1 MASTSPTNVAMGGN
15 VWDLTELR
23 SKEQTATEDLK
34 RATEE
39 RTAIRGEIQRLNVEL
54 SQEDTTKERRE
65 QLEQRIDKEKEL
77 LAAAQ
82 ASVNKAQ
89 DRCVSLCC
97 RPLAWSWNLASPHLA
112 RISRPLLLT
121 RFRLLLGL
129 AFDSL
134 MAIENDIRAA
144 RQGGGGAAGA
154 GAGAGA
160 GACRQDRLFRG
171 SLTLWFAS
179 IRTRGARGGGSALRS
194 TGSFACAL
202 LSFFFRGCSS
212 CCCWRANRCDRLASC
227 FLYG

>member
-1 MASTSPTNVAMGGN
+1 MASTSPSNVAMGGN
-15 VWDLTELR
+15 VWDLTELK
-23 SKEQTATEDLK
+23 KEKSDAKEDLK
-34 RATEE
+34 RATL
-39 RTAIRGEIQRLNVEL
+39 RLDRRDAEIDHLTVEL
-54 SQEDTTKERRE
+54 NEKDTTKERRE

-97 RPLAWSWNLASPHLA
+97 RPLAWSWNIASPHLA

-134 MAIENDIRAA
+134 MAIEARIDA

-171 SLTLWFAS
+171 SLTLWFACV
-179 IRTRGARGGGSALRS
+179 RA
-194 TGSFACAL
+194 
-202 LSFFFRGCSS
+202 FFFFVMARVWRWRGHSASS
-212 CCCWRANRCDRLASC
+212 LHLRLM
-227 FLYG
+227 